1 MKKLIAIATAIT
13 VAIMVSMAFAIP
25 ADAEAAYTLDTV
37 IVGIELEPDCIKLE
51 CLDSNGELWEF
62 YDEDEWHIGDIATLR
77 LFGIDNDYTHDE
89 IVGAEYNG
97 SLELHELALYILE
110 VTEK

>member
-13 VAIMVSMAFAIP
+13 VAIIVSMAFAIP

-37 IVGIELEPDCIKLE
+37 IVGIELEPDRIKLE
-51 CLDSNGELWEF
+51 CLDNNGELWEF
-62 YDEDEWHIGDIATLR
+62 YDEDEWHIGDIVTLR
-77 LFGIDNDYTHDE
+77 LFGFDDDYTHDE

-97 SLELHELALYILE
+97 SLELHELAKYILRSME
-110 VTEK
+110 E